1 MSSRLVHGAA
11 CVRISL
17 LLKAEWRLH
26 LTVGTDHL
34 SFIRFSAGGRVRG
47 SCLGLPRTW
56 VLYRCPDGRHGV
68 VLSPNPLR
76 RQSASSPLWTPAVRQ
91 HCVSQGSRR
100 PPTPFPFL
108 FVRFPGRLVSF
119 PLCSP
124 VPTHLL
130 GLHSAAASSRKPP
143 DPMTFL
149 KGVLRRRSDS
159 GPERRPERWRLR
171 PAAPGCTRHA
181 LPARPADREGLEG
194 RAVPSSP
201 FRPPRPHT

>member
-1 MSSRLVHGAA
+1 MAPTSHGRYRPPFVYPLLRWRARAWLLPWAPANLGAVPLSGRAA
-11 CVRISL
+11 WRRVVAEPL
-17 LLKAEWRLH
+17 AKAECQLPS
-26 LTVGTDHL
+26 LDTCCPATL
-34 SFIRFSAGGRVRG
+34 RFPGVPQAPDAVSI
-47 SCLGLPRTW
+47 P
-56 VLYRCPDGRHGV
+56 VL
-68 VLSPNPLR
+68 
-76 RQSASSPLWTPAVRQ
+76 
-91 HCVSQGSRR
+91 
-100 PPTPFPFL
+100 
-108 FVRFPGRLVSF
+108 RFPGRLVSF
-119 PLCSP
+119 PLRSP

-130 GLHSAAASSRKPP
+130 GLHSAAASSRKPS

-159 GPERRPERWRLR
+159 GPERRPERGRLR